1 MTLAFGIDHART
13 LSIVLPAMMKVRKQ
27 QKWDKL
33 LQYAERVWDIR
44 GDSDLTNDEEKI
56 DLAIKKTED
65 FFASLGAPIRFS
77 DVELDENDIPRLVE
91 ALVRH
96 KKENISE
103 RGDFTTEDARAV
115 YTAAL

>member
-44 GDSDLTNDEEKI
+44 SDSNLTDEEKI

>member
-1 MTLAFGIDHART
+1 
-13 LSIVLPAMMKVRKQ
+13 
-27 QKWDKL
+27 KL

-44 GDSDLTNDEEKI
+44 GDSNLTDEEKI

-65 FFASLGAPIRFS
+65 FFAGLGAPIRFS
-77 DVELDENDIPRLVE
+77 DVKLDETDIPGLVE

>member
-1 MTLAFGIDHART
+1 MRNACGISA
-13 LSIVLPAMMKVRKQ
+13 A
-27 QKWDKL
+27 
-33 LQYAERVWDIR
+33 
-44 GDSDLTNDEEKI
+44 DSGLTSDEEKI

-77 DVELDENDIPRLVE
+77 DVELDETDIPGLVE